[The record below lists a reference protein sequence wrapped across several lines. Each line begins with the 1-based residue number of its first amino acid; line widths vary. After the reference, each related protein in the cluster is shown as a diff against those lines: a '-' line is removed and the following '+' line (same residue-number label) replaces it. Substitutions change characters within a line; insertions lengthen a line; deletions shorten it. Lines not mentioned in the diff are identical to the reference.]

1 MASENHSLSEDES
14 VRAVQGGNP
23 RAFEPL
29 VDAHIQHIRAFVA
42 LKAPVSHLVDE
53 ITHEAFVYAFR
64 NIQKFKAG
72 TSFRA
77 WLRAIASNLLR
88 AEIQRFAREEANRT
102 RLAEWKHWET
112 SLDTASKH
120 EGREV
125 DFLEQCI
132 EQVPSPMRALL
143 QLKYHDDLSTEEIA
157 QKQNRTLEWVRVS
170 LFRVRQQLKQCIEGK
185 LTQEAP

>member
-1 MASENHSLSEDES
+1 MTIVRDEPNEDDLIL
-14 VRAVQGGNP
+14 AVQRGET
-23 RAFEPL
+23 AHFESL
-29 VDAHIQHIRAFVA
+29 VDRHLQHIRAFVA
-42 LKAPVSHLVDE
+42 LKAPVSDIVDE
-53 ITHEAFVYAFR
+53 ITHEAFVFAFR
-64 NIQKFKAG
+64 NVHKFEVG

-77 WLRAIASNLLR
+77 WLRAIATNLLR
-88 AEIQRFAREEANRT
+88 AEVQRFAREQANRT
-102 RLAEWKHWET
+102 KLSELKHWES
-112 SLDTASKH
+112 SLEHPAKS

-157 QKQNRTLEWVRVS
+157 QKQSRTLEWVRVS

-185 LTQEAP
+185 LSQEAS